1 MTIPHSAFRISKS
14 NESVCIRVQIYKNHT
29 GLIAMTDKTSH
40 ILVVDDEL
48 SMREL
53 LEYML
58 NREGYQV
65 TCAEDGRKAI
75 RLVEKNQYDLLL
87 CDIKLGD
94 ISGLDVLRASK
105 KSSQDTVV
113 ILISAFASTET
124 AVEAMNEGAYDY
136 VPKPFDKDELLQT
149 VAKALNIKTVE
160 HEKQL
165 INDQLKESLHF
176 GFIVGTSPAM
186 RHIYKLILQ
195 VAKTKTNVLITG
207 ESGTGK
213 ELIAKAVHQESD
225 RSDQPFVV
233 INCGGIPETLMES
246 ELFGHKKGSFTGA
259 SSDKKGLFEEAHKG
273 TIFLDEI
280 GELSLP
286 IQVKL
291 LRAVQEKVFKAVGG
305 NEDISVDMR
314 ILSATNKNLEKEV
327 IAGNFR
333 EDLFY
338 RLNVIEIK
346 VPPLRERKADL
357 RPLAQYFLEK
367 YSREMG
373 KEITKFSSYAIDM
386 LNKYDFPGNIR
397 ELENLLERSVALSTT
412 NIILPD
418 SLALS
423 IHKRRW
429 IEGFEDR
436 RFDLDDVSRGVS
448 LDVILEEIERAYL
461 KKALDCSNGSKN
473 KAAELLGIS
482 FRSLRYRLDKLRIEK

>member
-1 MTIPHSAFRISKS
+1 MTENTP
-14 NESVCIRVQIYKNHT
+14 
-29 GLIAMTDKTSH
+29 H

-48 SMREL
+48 SMREV
-53 LEYML
+53 LELML
-58 NREGYQV
+58 AKEGYQV
-65 TCAEDGRKAI
+65 TCAENGRTAI
-75 RLVEKNQYDLLL
+75 GLLEKDPYDLML

-94 ISGLDVLRASK
+94 ISGLDVLQASK
-105 KSSQDTVV
+105 KHNTETVV
-113 ILISAFASTET
+113 ILISAYASTET
-124 AVEAMNEGAYDY
+124 AVEAMNAGAYDY
-136 VPKPFDKDELLQT
+136 VPKPFDKDELMQT
-149 VAKALNIKTVE
+149 VAKALDLKTIE
-160 HEKQL
+160 HEKQQL
-165 INDQLKESLHF
+165 NDQLKEHLHF
-176 GFIVGTSPAM
+176 GLIIGNSPSM
-186 RHIYKLILQ
+186 NHIYKLISQ
-195 VAKTKTNVLITG
+195 VAKTTTNVLITG

-213 ELIAKAVHQESD
+213 ELIAQSIHQESD
-225 RSDQPFVV
+225 RSDQAFVV

-259 SSDKKGLFEEAHKG
+259 TQDKKGLFEIAHKG

-291 LRAVQEKVFKAVGG
+291 LRAVQEKVFKPVGG
-305 NEDISVDMR
+305 NEDISVDIR

-346 VPPLRERKADL
+346 VPPLRERKTDL
-357 RPLAQYFLEK
+357 KLLAQHFLEK
-367 YSREMG
+367 YSKEMG
-373 KEITKFSSYAIDM
+373 KEISKFSSYAIDL

-423 IHKRRW
+423 LHKRRW
-429 IEGFEDR
+429 IEGFKDR
-436 RFDLDDVSRGVS
+436 RFDLDEVSRGVS
-448 LDVILEEIERAYL
+448 LDGILEDIERGYL
-461 KKALDCSNGSKN
+461 RKALDCSNGSKN
-473 KAAELLGIS
+473 KAAELLGVS
-482 FRSLRYRLDKLRIEK
+482 FRSLRYRLDKLGIEK